1 MTFTRIY
8 YCTAKAVGEKHG
20 YFPSIY
26 LVANAICDMIYIK
39 EMPFLWGGIRLQP
52 FLKYCHFLDHKKIV
66 V

>member
-8 YCTAKAVGEKHG
+8 YCTAKAVGEKLG

-39 EMPFLWGGIRLQP
+39 EMPFFVGGSDCSLNA
-52 FLKYCHFLDHKKIV
+52 LT
-66 V
+66 